1 MGGYVPYTISIGNFK
16 RRDCK
21 MKATRFHQHGG
32 PEVLTYED
40 APEPTPEDGQAVVRL
55 EAIGLNYIDTYHRE
69 GLYPVDL
76 PCTPG
81 VEGAGTVTAVGDG
94 VTDVAVGDRVGYAGA
109 IGAYAEAAAVPTDR
123 LVPLPD
129 DVDAEAAAGIML
141 QGMTAHYLA
150 TGSYPLKP
158 GDTALIHAAA
168 GGVGLLLVQI
178 AKMRGARVIGTV
190 STEEKEQLARGAGAD
205 EVIRYTEADFEA
217 EVRRLTENAG
227 VEVVFDSV
235 GKTTFDKGL
244 NLLKPRGTMVLF
256 GQSSGPVPPV
266 DPQVLSQ
273 KGSVFL
279 TRPTLVHYTVTR
291 QDLLERAGEVLGWVG
306 EGKLNVRVGA
316 RFALADAADA
326 HRALEGRKT
335 TGKVLLHP

>member
-1 MGGYVPYTISIGNFK
+1 
-16 RRDCK
+16 

-32 PEVLTYED
+32 PEVLSYEEVED
-40 APEPTPEDGQAVVRL
+40 PTPAAGEALVQL
-55 EAIGLNYIDTYHRE
+55 EAVGLNYIDTYHRE

-76 PCTPG
+76 PCVPG
-81 VEGAGTVTAVGDG
+81 VEGAGTVTAIGAD
-94 VTDVAVGDRVGYAGA
+94 VTDVAVGDKVAYAGA
-109 IGAYAEAAAVPTDR
+109 MGAYADLAVVPADR

-129 DVDAEAAAGIML
+129 GVSAEDAAAVML

-150 TGSYPLKP
+150 TGSFPLSP

-190 STEEKEQLARGAGAD
+190 STEEKEALARGAGAD
-205 EVIRYTEADFEA
+205 EVIRYTESDFES
-217 EVRRLTENAG
+217 EVQRLTDNAG

-256 GQSSGPVPPV
+256 GQSSGPVEPL

-273 KGSVFL
+273 KGSIFL
-279 TRPTLVHYTVTR
+279 TRPTMVHYILTR
-291 QDLLERAGEVLGWVG
+291 QDLLDRSGEVLSWVG
-306 EGKLNVRVGA
+306 AGKLDVRVGA

-335 TGKVLLHP
+335 TGKVLLQP

>member
-1 MGGYVPYTISIGNFK
+1 M
-16 RRDCK
+16 
-21 MKATRFHQHGG
+21 
-32 PEVLTYED
+32 
-40 APEPTPEDGQAVVRL
+40 
-55 EAIGLNYIDTYHRE
+55 
-69 GLYPVDL
+69 
-76 PCTPG
+76 
-81 VEGAGTVTAVGDG
+81 
-94 VTDVAVGDRVGYAGA
+94 
-109 IGAYAEAAAVPTDR
+109 
-123 LVPLPD
+123 
-129 DVDAEAAAGIML
+129 
-141 QGMTAHYLA
+141 
-150 TGSYPLKP
+150 
-158 GDTALIHAAA
+158 
-168 GGVGLLLVQI
+168 
-178 AKMRGARVIGTV
+178 
-190 STEEKEQLARGAGAD
+190 
-205 EVIRYTEADFEA
+205 
-217 EVRRLTENAG
+217 RRLTGYAG

-279 TRPTLVHYTVTR
+279 TRPTLVHYTLTR

-335 TGKVLLHP
+335 TGKVLLQP